1 MADPDATSTDAS
13 YATGDEHPPGA
24 TLGALGIK
32 VPRRAV
38 LGLLPAGLGALLF
51 GCGAG
56 RHAPHGVTS
65 AKTPRTSPTTT
76 VPTPSTVVQ
85 LGQIPQPHPGNPQVF
100 SHGALGSRQIAWTID
115 DGLSPR
121 CVSAYVSF
129 AQASGTHLTFNP
141 NGYLGPIWSSQ
152 AAALRELVSTGQVQI
167 ANHTFS
173 HLDLTQLSEQGITD
187 EIQRNEVWIE
197 DTFGTTARPWLRPPY
212 GHYDT
217 RTNTIAASLGYTHI
231 E

>member
-1 MADPDATSTDAS
+1 
-13 YATGDEHPPGA
+13 
-24 TLGALGIK
+24 
-32 VPRRAV
+32 
-38 LGLLPAGLGALLF
+38 
-51 GCGAG
+51 
-56 RHAPHGVTS
+56 
-65 AKTPRTSPTTT
+65 
-76 VPTPSTVVQ
+76 VVQ

-231 E
+231 EMWNGSFGDSTPISTQQLLSLATTYLQPGTIIIGHANYTTIVPLLGQILDLIAERGLQPVTLDEMFGTSRTIGA